1 MCIVR
6 TRKSNIAVKQCSTL
20 NWCATRTLHFATM
33 TSLRSLSRTTF
44 VLAEERWHFTMNVC
58 WKTMFW
64 GFTRSSALMGFDLCV
79 LWRVVSLINLKM
91 TSMLAFDK
99 RYLRRNSTS
108 VISTCLHAM
117 VCSFSHVCFHFVAF
131 LNGQTL
137 CWPPFC
143 FGLMTD

>member
-1 MCIVR
+1 
-6 TRKSNIAVKQCSTL
+6 
-20 NWCATRTLHFATM
+20 
-33 TSLRSLSRTTF
+33 
-44 VLAEERWHFTMNVC
+44 
-58 WKTMFW
+58 
-64 GFTRSSALMGFDLCV
+64 MGFDLCV
-79 LWRVVSLINLKM
+79 LWQVVSLINLKM
-91 TSMLAFDK
+91 ICMLAFDK

-117 VCSFSHVCFHFVAF
+117 VCIFSHVCFHFFAF